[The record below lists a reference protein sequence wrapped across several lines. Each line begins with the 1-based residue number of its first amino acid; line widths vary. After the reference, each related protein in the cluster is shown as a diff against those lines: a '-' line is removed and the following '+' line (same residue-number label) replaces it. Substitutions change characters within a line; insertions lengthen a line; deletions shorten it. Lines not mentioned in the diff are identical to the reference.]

1 MTNKTSEAQI
11 RASRKWEENNK
22 ERNRYL
28 SARRQARSFI
38 RKYAT
43 EEDLKELEELINSK
57 RKEIKNSDE

>member
-1 MTNKTSEAQI
+1 MKDFTTTEAQ
-11 RASRKWEENNK
+11 RKASRKWEENNK

-43 EEDLKELEELINSK
+43 EEDLKELEDMIGEK
-57 RKEIKNSDE
+57 RNQLK

>member
-43 EEDLKELEELINSK
+43 EEDLKELEDMIEEK
-57 RKEIKNSDE
+57 RNQL